1 MIVLQ
6 SNDRKELKRDIA
18 IMLKEY
24 PGAMASSIIKIP
36 GGWFQATIL
45 KP

>member
-1 MIVLQ
+1 MIVLK
-6 SNDRKELKRDIA
+6 SNDKNELKRDIEKT
-18 IMLKEY
+18 LREY